1 MERVLYVVSREQ
13 PLLTGYLMTTVGSRS
28 SDERLVEIKMDER
41 RTERRLSGDAR
52 DPERR
57 RGERRRRPSLE
68 QDLRDRGYA
77 AVVLEDGPSRA
88 VKAPPAPAMVWR
100 PRSTWRQRATRLGR
114 RSLVR
119 WGLIVGLLAVIGVS
133 IVVARSIYRPLA
145 PPASGPSPSGPPA
158 AGRSSAALSSAAP
171 SSSAPSSGA
180 PSTSIPPVAPRIAPA
195 PAPPIARTETV
206 VPATPPPPS
215 RPAPTRIVTTRFTGV
230 VLSVDPRARMLVLE
244 DRGAT
249 GDAGRLHIELAP
261 DVSVALSERNDQV
274 EDLSRPFKDTAIDL
288 SDVRR
293 GDYVVVIRQGPE
305 GKELARSVV
314 VTFRPTK

>member
-1 MERVLYVVSREQ
+1 MLS
-13 PLLTGYLMTTVGSRS
+13 GYLMTTVGSS

-41 RTERRLSGDAR
+41 RAERRLSGEAR

-57 RGERRRRPSLE
+57 QGERRRRPSLE
-68 QDLRDRGYA
+68 QDLRARGYA
-77 AVVLEDGPSRA
+77 AVVQVEAGPSRA
-88 VKAPPAPAMVWR
+88 VEVPPAPAMGWR
-100 PRSTWRQRATRLGR
+100 PRSSWRQRASRVGR

-119 WGLIVGLLAVIGVS
+119 WGLIVVVLAAIGVS
-133 IVVARSIYRPLA
+133 IVVARSIYRTPAPPSSGSSASA
-145 PPASGPSPSGPPA
+145 PPAA
-158 AGRSSAALSSAAP
+158 VRSSA
-171 SSSAPSSGA
+171 A

-215 RPAPTRIVTTRFTGV
+215 RPAPTRIVTTRSAGV

-244 DRGAT
+244 DRGAA
-249 GDAGRLHIELAP
+249 GDTGRLRIELAP
-261 DVSVALSERNDQV
+261 DARVALSERNDRV

>member
-1 MERVLYVVSREQ
+1 MLS
-13 PLLTGYLMTTVGSRS
+13 GYLMTTVGSS

-41 RTERRLSGDAR
+41 RAERRLSGEAR

-57 RGERRRRPSLE
+57 QGERRRRPSLE
-68 QDLRDRGYA
+68 QDLRARGYA
-77 AVVLEDGPSRA
+77 AVVQVEAGPSRA
-88 VKAPPAPAMVWR
+88 VEVPPAPAIGWR
-100 PRSTWRQRATRLGR
+100 PRSSWRQRASRVGR

-119 WGLIVGLLAVIGVS
+119 WGLIVVVLAAIGVS
-133 IVVARSIYRPLA
+133 IVVARSIYRTPAPPSSGSSASA
-145 PPASGPSPSGPPA
+145 PPAA
-158 AGRSSAALSSAAP
+158 VRSSA
-171 SSSAPSSGA
+171 APSSGA
-180 PSTSIPPVAPRIAPA
+180 PSTSIPPVAPRIAKPA
-195 PAPPIARTETV
+195 PPPPIARTETV

-215 RPAPTRIVTTRFTGV
+215 RPAPTRIVTTRSTGV

-244 DRGAT
+244 DRGAA
-249 GDAGRLHIELAP
+249 GDAGRLRIELAP
-261 DVSVALSERNDQV
+261 DARVALSERNDRV

>member
-1 MERVLYVVSREQ
+1 MLS
-13 PLLTGYLMTTVGSRS
+13 GYLMTTVGSS

-41 RTERRLSGDAR
+41 RAERRLSGEAR

-57 RGERRRRPSLE
+57 QGERRRRPSLE
-68 QDLRDRGYA
+68 QDLRARGYA
-77 AVVLEDGPSRA
+77 AVVQVEAGPSRA
-88 VKAPPAPAMVWR
+88 VEVPPAPAMGWR
-100 PRSTWRQRATRLGR
+100 PRSSWRLRSSWRPRSSWRQRASRVGR

-119 WGLIVGLLAVIGVS
+119 WGLIVVVLAAIGVS
-133 IVVARSIYRPLA
+133 IVVARSIYRTPAPPSSGSSASA
-145 PPASGPSPSGPPA
+145 PPAA
-158 AGRSSAALSSAAP
+158 VRSSA
-171 SSSAPSSGA
+171 APSSGA
-180 PSTSIPPVAPRIAPA
+180 PSTSIPPVAPRIAKPA
-195 PAPPIARTETV
+195 PPPPIARTETV

-215 RPAPTRIVTTRFTGV
+215 RPAPTRIVTTRSTGV
-230 VLSVDPRARMLVLE
+230 VLSVDPSARMLVLE
-244 DRGAT
+244 DRGAA
-249 GDAGRLHIELAP
+249 GDTGRLRIELAP
-261 DVSVALSERNDQV
+261 DARVALSERNDRV

>member
-41 RTERRLSGDAR
+41 RTERRLSGDVR

-57 RGERRRRPSLE
+57 QGERRRRPSLE

-77 AVVLEDGPSRA
+77 SVVLEDGPSRA

-114 RSLVR
+114 RSPVR
-119 WGLIVGLLAVIGVS
+119 WGLIVVLLAAIGVS
-133 IVVARSIYRPLA
+133 AVVARSIYRPLA
-145 PPASGPSPSGPPA
+145 PPASGPSPSAPPA
-158 AGRSSAALSSAAP
+158 AGRSSSA
-171 SSSAPSSGA
+171 APSSGA
-180 PSTSIPPVAPRIAPA
+180 PSTSIPPVAPRIATPA

-215 RPAPTRIVTTRFTGV
+215 RPAPTRIVTTRSTGV

-244 DRGAT
+244 DRGAA

-261 DVSVALSERNDQV
+261 DARVALSERNDQV
-274 EDLSRPFKDTAIDL
+274 EDLSRPFKDTAIDT
-288 SDVRR
+288 
-293 GDYVVVIRQGPE
+293 I
-305 GKELARSVV
+305 LATCVEYSCDSTHRE
-314 VTFRPTK
+314 

>member
-1 MERVLYVVSREQ
+1 MLS
-13 PLLTGYLMTTVGSRS
+13 GYLMTTVGSS

-41 RTERRLSGDAR
+41 RAERRLSGEAR

-57 RGERRRRPSLE
+57 QGERRRRPSLE
-68 QDLRDRGYA
+68 QDLRARGYA
-77 AVVLEDGPSRA
+77 AVVQVEADPSRA
-88 VKAPPAPAMVWR
+88 VEVPPAPAMGWRPQSSWR
-100 PRSTWRQRATRLGR
+100 PRSSWRQRASRVGR

-119 WGLIVGLLAVIGVS
+119 WGLIVVVLAAIGVS
-133 IVVARSIYRPLA
+133 IVVARSIHRTPAPPSSGSSASAPPSSGSSASA
-145 PPASGPSPSGPPA
+145 PPAA
-158 AGRSSAALSSAAP
+158 VRSSAAP
-171 SSSAPSSGA
+171 SSSA
-180 PSTSIPPVAPRIAPA
+180 PSTSIPPVAPRIAKPA
-195 PAPPIARTETV
+195 PPPPIARTETV

-215 RPAPTRIVTTRFTGV
+215 RPAPTRIVTTRSTGV

-244 DRGAT
+244 DRGAA
-249 GDAGRLHIELAP
+249 GDAGRLRIELAP
-261 DVSVALSERNDQV
+261 DARVALSERNDRV

-305 GKELARSVV
+305 GKELGRSVV